1 MRFQRVSN
9 DAYLEVRERVG
20 SNLSTLQENLAGV
33 RVIQASARV
42 DEQRRRFHESNRG
55 STPLIFER

>member
-1 MRFQRVSN
+1 MRTLV
-9 DAYLEVRERVG
+9 LEHVG

-42 DEQRRRFHESNRG
+42 DEQRRRFTNQITG